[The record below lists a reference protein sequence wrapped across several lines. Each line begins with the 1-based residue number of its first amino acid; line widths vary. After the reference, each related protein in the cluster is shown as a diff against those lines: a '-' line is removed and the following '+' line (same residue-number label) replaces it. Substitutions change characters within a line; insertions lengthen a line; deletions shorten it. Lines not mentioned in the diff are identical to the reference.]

1 MTVEHSIF
9 YARCPVPT
17 ASGIAFQ
24 RGMFDDAFV
33 DSDTS
38 VRNIRELGPAHAD
51 AHFNHDLDNF
61 IREGGCTPAIW
72 ARSNGMETR
81 LLGVTFMREPLG
93 VYVRSDDPVDSVAA
107 LAGRRVALPVWP
119 RLIFNFWRV
128 AAHKGLLSALDAH
141 GMTASDVE
149 FVDVVEDKD
158 PHRRLNLGKTET
170 EAADDSSEYGGQLQA
185 LLRGEVDAIFAKGA
199 ESAIVVR
206 QSGSRIRLLY
216 DVNQSDDI
224 SHQVNNSTPRLLT
237 CSNRL
242 LEKHPQAVDTYLS
255 TIVAAAEWARSNS
268 SELRSFVARECGIS
282 VEDIADFFPTGYENE
297 FLPALSQNL
306 IDVTNT
312 MKQFM
317 LRHAYIE
324 SDFSIEDWACP
335 EPVLAAISGHMT
347 KPVPERQE

>member
-1 MTVEHSIF
+1 MTSDRSIF

-24 RGMFDDAFV
+24 RSMFEDAFAN
-33 DSDTS
+33 SELS
-38 VRNIRELGPAHAD
+38 VRNIRELGPAHAN

-72 ARSNGMETR
+72 ARSNGMATR

-93 VYVRSDDPVDSVAA
+93 VYVRSDDPVDNVHE

-119 RLIFNFWRV
+119 QLVFNFWRV

-141 GMTASDVE
+141 GMSASDIE
-149 FVDVVEDKD
+149 FVDVLEDKD
-158 PHRRLNLGKTET
+158 PHRRLNLGKSKT
-170 EAADDSSEYGGQLQA
+170 EAGDDSSEYGGQLQA
-185 LLRGEVDAIFAKGA
+185 LLKGEVDAIFAKGA

-206 QSGSRIRLLY
+206 QSRGRIRLLY
-216 DVNQSDDI
+216 DVNHSDDI

-237 CSNRL
+237 CSSNL
-242 LEKHPQAVDTYLS
+242 LQDDPQAVDTYLS
-255 TIVAAAEWARSNS
+255 SIVSAAQWAGDNPD
-268 SELRSFVARECGIS
+268 ELQSFVARECGIS
-282 VEDIADFFPTGYENE
+282 VEDIDDFFPTGYENE
-297 FLPALSQNL
+297 FLPSLGEDL
-306 IDVTNT
+306 IDITNT

-317 LRHAYIE
+317 LQHSYIDD
-324 SDFSIEDWACP
+324 DFSVDDWSCP
-335 EPVLAAISGHMT
+335 EPLLAAISGHMT